1 MTIVFELHHCLGL
14 AVQCVYKYLNDLI
27 FKNKLGQAMVV
38 GILGKVGLDDSMV
51 QCTHFVSKLEVDIVS
66 KIVTHKISLILDFI
80 KNHIQVI
87 WDLKLIRPII

>member
-1 MTIVFELHHCLGL
+1 
-14 AVQCVYKYLNDLI
+14 
-27 FKNKLGQAMVV
+27 
-38 GILGKVGLDDSMV
+38 MV
-51 QCTHFVSKLEVDIVS
+51 QCTFFVSKLEAHIVS

>member
-66 KIVTHKISLILDFI
+66 KIVTHKISLTFTSFRT
-80 KNHIQVI
+80 HI
-87 WDLKLIRPII
+87 KLIWA